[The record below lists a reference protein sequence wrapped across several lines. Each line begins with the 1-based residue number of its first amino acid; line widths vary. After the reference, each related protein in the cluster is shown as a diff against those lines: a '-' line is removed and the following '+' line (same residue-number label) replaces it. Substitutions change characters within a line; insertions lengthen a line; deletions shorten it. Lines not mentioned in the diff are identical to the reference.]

1 MAGLVVFLTGSV
13 SEAAVLRARSASFDK
28 QADAEWGDRPVHG
41 KGGVHAGGRPTDAR
55 ASVQDLLAGIDDPG
69 DVNPEMDGV
78 VNLLKSTPMKDLL
91 DVVKPEIDKMET
103 QILDAKASAQ
113 NTLDGIDA
121 AITTCKSNQSA
132 GEGQAS
138 GLQTTMN
145 GKRQP
150 HKDCRGVENSDK
162 IEYDS
167 CVKTMDALKTTMD
180 LACDAYNTAVKPPNV
195 NLVPSPN
202 ANEEYKLWLGRVKA
216 WVDAELSSVTQKEA
230 ACDTARS
237 DYENEKDR
245 CEGPSGDGGLKKAWE
260 DKKTQCDEA
269 QTAFETA
276 ACDYSSQVA
285 TTCSSYGTCVA
296 ATKTV
301 YDNQRQHIEREEGDR
316 ETEFRAVQRIK
327 CLLDVW
333 SAQGDSVDKAKLQEC
348 VDKTHSTSH
357 LELSYPT
364 IPVVDACTLPE
375 RPCTP
380 GFVTAEY
387 GSLPAHAPHKACT
400 PCAGAA
406 STPVASSPGLCSRWH
421 PDQFHCMK
429 RTEGCTFMP
438 VLGGSCPS
446 GFNTNDGAYATSL
459 TPFSLPVSV
468 SFYCA
473 MDSIGYV
480 ALISD
485 KFNPTSARDGQVYG
499 NGAYGFDTQSP
510 TRFETWGIYCYQT
523 SVWVDNRNKFDLITA
538 AQPENPLFEN
548 VLTTINIETNGTV
561 TYARDG
567 VVMVTDAHTLSSDG
581 VYLTAMGPIRF
592 QE

>member
-28 QADAEWGDRPVHG
+28 HADAEKGDRPVHG

-55 ASVQDLLAGIDDPG
+55 AYVQDLLAGIDDPG
-69 DVNPEMDGV
+69 DVKPEMDGV

-91 DVVKPEIDKMET
+91 DVVKPEVDKMET

-113 NTLDGIDA
+113 NTLDGID
-121 AITTCKSNQSA
+121 ISFTTCKSNQSA

-167 CVKTMDALKTTMD
+167 CVETMAALKTTKD
-180 LACDAYNTAVKPPNV
+180 LACNAYNDAVKSPDV
-195 NLVPSPN
+195 SLVPDPN
-202 ANEEYKLWLGRVKA
+202 NNEEYKQWLGRVQT
-216 WVDAELSSVTQKEA
+216 WVDDELSSVTRKEA
-230 ACDTARS
+230 ACDGASSNYTR
-237 DYENEKDR
+237 EKER
-245 CEGPSGDGGLKKAWE
+245 CEGLSGDGGLKRAWE
-260 DKKTQCDEA
+260 DKKAQCDEA
-269 QTAFETA
+269 QTDFETA
-276 ACDYSSQVA
+276 ACDYSSKVA
-285 TTCSSYGTCVA
+285 ATCSSYGTCVE
-296 ATKTV
+296 ATETV
-301 YDNQRQHIEREEGDR
+301 YDNQRQHIEREEEDR
-316 ETEFRAVQRIK
+316 ETEFRTVQRIK

-333 SAQGDSVDKAKLQEC
+333 GAQGDSVDKAKLQEC

-364 IPVVDACTLPE
+364 SPAVPSCAHRE
-375 RPCTP
+375 QPCTT

-387 GSLPAHAPHKACT
+387 GGLPAHAPHKTCT

-406 STPVASSPGLCSRWH
+406 NTPVASSPGLCSRWS
-421 PDQFHCMK
+421 PDQFKCMK
-429 RTEGCTFMP
+429 RTEDCTFMP
-438 VLGGSCPS
+438 VLEGACSTVAAFWS
-446 GFNTNDGAYATSL
+446 AYATSL
-459 TPFSLPVSV
+459 TPLSLPVSV
-468 SFYCA
+468 SFHCSKDEY
-473 MDSIGYV
+473 GYV

-485 KFNPTSARDGQVYG
+485 KYNPDGNSAYE
-499 NGAYGFDTQSP
+499 FDTQSV
-510 TRFETWGIYCYQT
+510 TKHQTWGVYCRHPQ
-523 SVWVDNRNKFDLITA
+523 VWLDYNKVKVDLSTA
-538 AQPENPLFEN
+538 AHPENPLFEN
-548 VLTTINIETNGTV
+548 VLTTINMDAHGTV

-567 VVMVTDAHTLSSDG
+567 VVMLTDANTLSSGG
-581 VYLTAMGPIRF
+581 VYLSAMGPIRF